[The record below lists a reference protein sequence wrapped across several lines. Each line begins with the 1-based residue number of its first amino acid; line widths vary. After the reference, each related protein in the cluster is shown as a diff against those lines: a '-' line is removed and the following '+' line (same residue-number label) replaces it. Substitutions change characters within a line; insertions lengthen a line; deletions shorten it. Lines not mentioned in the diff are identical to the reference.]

1 MTKVPV
7 SSIQAG
13 DVIMPPERELRLWM
27 RRDRAE
33 KGLPES
39 SLYITVTEVV
49 PDRAGWVRMRG
60 TGECVG
66 RWSILAKL
74 TTQWQV
80 VQRQEA

>member
-27 RRDRAE
+27 RRTLAE
-33 KGLPES
+33 RGLPEEA
-39 SLYITVTEVV
+39 LHITVTEV
-49 PDRAGWVRMRG
+49 RAAREGWAWIKG
-60 TGECVG
+60 NGQFVG

-74 TTQWQV
+74 TTKWPV
-80 VQRQEA
+80 ISHLEA